1 MNSAGASQ
9 RALQKLDEEDVD
21 FLAGLLAEALRR
33 VAPDA
38 PKPVLR
44 AWVRL
49 VMTLIAA
56 AVRHAITLP
65 PKEARLLL
73 ATFKRMLPNDPSML

>member
-1 MNSAGASQ
+1 MNSAGASR

-44 AWVRL
+44 ARIRWSR
-49 VMTLIAA
+49 
-56 AVRHAITLP
+56 P
-65 PKEARLLL
+65 
-73 ATFKRMLPNDPSML
+73 

>member
-1 MNSAGASQ
+1 MNSAGAFR

-44 AWVRL
+44 ARIRWSR
-49 VMTLIAA
+49 
-56 AVRHAITLP
+56 P
-65 PKEARLLL
+65 
-73 ATFKRMLPNDPSML
+73 